1 MKNESTTFNNIKIIE
16 NIYTRQFNL
25 KVNDFIFHHVLQLI
39 YEDFKTWSCICFV
52 KKLRCDILKQ
62 SFNHFDWLLTEL
74 NLWHLHLNMLQL
86 IHKIHWDDIES
97 SDVSTLQYATDKWHQ
112 VHVIQL
118 NDFQILEELIIH
130 SYQAQMMSMW
140 IKHLQCEKLDHRRIE
155 ETLLWLSM
163 QTMNKSDS
171 WLQVLNSISNRI
183 HWFSLM
189 TKVIVE
195 LSACD
200 KHFNNYQN
208 YCCRKTKSHFFMIHE
223 TALIQLHREFMKIL
237 TTIDRNFSSMTQLHL
252 QNSWE
257 YKLSF
262 IKIFQAKLLSCI
274 FRVYENIDY
283 Y

>member
-1 MKNESTTFNNIKIIE
+1 
-16 NIYTRQFNL
+16 
-25 KVNDFIFHHVLQLI
+25 
-39 YEDFKTWSCICFV
+39 
-52 KKLRCDILKQ
+52 
-62 SFNHFDWLLTEL
+62 
-74 NLWHLHLNMLQL
+74 
-86 IHKIHWDDIES
+86 
-97 SDVSTLQYATDKWHQ
+97 
-112 VHVIQL
+112 
-118 NDFQILEELIIH
+118 
-130 SYQAQMMSMW
+130 MMSMW

-200 KHFNNYQN
+200 EHFNNYQN
-208 YCCRKTKSHFFMIHE
+208 YCCRKTKSHFLMIHE

-274 FRVYENIDY
+274 FRVHENIDCY
-283 Y
+283 W